1 MPNDPY
7 GVAKRAI
14 RADRTG
20 RLATPSGPC
29 CNPLQARQLCG
40 SARIMAI
47 FYKNATPAAA
57 PTPAALSPAT
67 VPEAPQP
74 CFAR

>member
-1 MPNDPY
+1 MPNGPY

-14 RADRTG
+14 RAGRTG
-20 RLATPSGPC
+20 RLATPYGLC
-29 CNPLQARQLCG
+29 CNPLQARLLGG

-47 FYKNATPAAA
+47 FYKIATPAAA

-67 VPEAPQP
+67 VPAAPQP